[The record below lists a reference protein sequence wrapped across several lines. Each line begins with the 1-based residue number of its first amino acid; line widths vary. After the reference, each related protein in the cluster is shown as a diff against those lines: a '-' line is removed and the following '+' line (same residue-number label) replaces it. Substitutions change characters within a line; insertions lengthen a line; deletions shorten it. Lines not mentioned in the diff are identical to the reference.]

1 MLGVEDGSSLSLSG
15 TSAPSAPS
23 KALKVSNKVTEND
36 FTPRTRR
43 LAIASK
49 SHIRHRIV
57 YHEMGPF
64 KPMHSRISRLDFAW
78 ATVKE
83 AANNSVDPQIKKAF
97 KRASSDDGTKKN
109 LLTFVS
115 HQLSNVPL
123 LICLFRP
130 CMEERS
136 LSAPSLRRLATKFE
150 DFTS

>member
-1 MLGVEDGSSLSLSG
+1 MVSIDVEDSRSAARSSISQSSHSRSG

-23 KALKVSNKVTEND
+23 VPSKTLKVSNKVTEND

-49 SHIRHRIV
+49 SHIRTRIV

-64 KPMHSRISRLDFAW
+64 NPMSSRIGRLDFAW

-83 AANNSVDPQIKKAF
+83 AANNSIDPQIKKAF
-97 KRASSDDGTKKN
+97 KRASKDDGTKKS

-115 HQLSNVPL
+115 HVLSKV
-123 LICLFRP
+123 
-130 CMEERS
+130 
-136 LSAPSLRRLATKFE
+136 
-150 DFTS
+150 